1 MEAGLKISSKQF
13 LNHFEESLAA
23 VVLGLMATIAFVNVL
38 SRYFFHYSFSFT
50 EELEVVGF
58 VWITVIGASIG
69 FRQGSQLAVNI
80 FVKMFPKKIRIGL
93 SIFSGILGLILFGVL
108 FYYSLNQIGFEIK
121 YNTRSPSMN
130 WPQYLYTLS
139 IPIGSV
145 LIVFRIVQAT
155 LLSIKKE
162 LKGEDI

>member
-1 MEAGLKISSKQF
+1 MEAGLKLSSKQF

-23 VVLGLMATIAFVNVL
+23 IMLALMATIAFINVL
-38 SRYFFHYSFSFT
+38 SRYFLHSSFAFT
-50 EELEVVGF
+50 EELEIVGF

-80 FVKMFPKKIRIGL
+80 FTKMFPKKVRIIL
-93 SIFSGILGLILFGVL
+93 STFSGILGLVLFGVL

-121 YNTRSPSMN
+121 YNTRSPSMD

-139 IPIGSV
+139 IPVGSV
-145 LIVFRIVQAT
+145 LIVIRIIQSTV
-155 LLSIKKE
+155 LSIKKE
-162 LKGEDI
+162 LKGEDA